1 VTKYDDADWHYDGA
15 TAAGQPIEHAFAHI
29 GLYLG
34 WLIRRGFHRPD
45 MFTAEDVAAV
55 RSGEM
60 TGSDLADEV
69 DAKLASDMIADEGR
83 RFTDFYYNSTFL
95 KDFSATFPTDPDY
108 SVADDAA
115 SYARIGPVLDHA
127 FEGWV
132 AAGRPGLVPQD
143 PERRIETPAYA
154 RGPGIPNSMTSAEL
168 DAFMDDLV
176 SRLPVHEMR
185 VDEMEPPH
193 EAPDL
198 ERLVRDRLG
207 AGTSDIASA
216 TANHWGS
223 SKLSRALKRLGVHPR
238 DATVVSAIAG
248 DGEHATMVAVYVL
261 PEIDAA
267 TLEAEF
273 ATAIHRPSPRP
284 WQPTEIAGRRVL
296 VADGRE
302 FIAIYW
308 AVDGMVFHLG
318 ASKGVDLTPLVER
331 LATDR
336 GEGLSG

>member
-15 TAAGQPIEHAFAHI
+15 AAAGQPIEQAFAHI

-45 MFTAEDVAAV
+45 MFTAEDVASV

-69 DAKLASDMIADEGR
+69 DGKLVSDMLTYDGR
-83 RFTDFYYNSTFL
+83 QFADFYYPTYLN
-95 KDFSATFPTDPDY
+95 DFSAIFPTEPDY
-108 SVADDAA
+108 SVVDDAP
-115 SYARIGPVLDHA
+115 SYARIAPVLDRA
-127 FEGWV
+127 FEEWV
-132 AAGRPGLVPQD
+132 AADRPGRVPQD

-154 RGPGIPNSMTSAEL
+154 RGPGVPDSMTSAEL
-168 DAFMDDLV
+168 DAYMDDLV
-176 SRLPVHEMR
+176 SRTVVHEIR

-193 EAPDL
+193 EAPEL
-198 ERLVRDRLG
+198 ESLIRVRLG
-207 AGTSDIASA
+207 AGTSDVGSA

-223 SKLSRALKRLGVHPR
+223 SKLSRALKRLGVRPR
-238 DATVVSAIAG
+238 DATVVSAIVG
-248 DGEHATMVAVYVL
+248 DGEQSTMVAVYAL
-261 PEIDAA
+261 PGIEAA
-267 TLEAEF
+267 TLETVF
-273 ATAIHRPSPRP
+273 ADAIHRPSPRP

-308 AVDGMVFHLG
+308 AVGGMVFHLG
-318 ASKGVDLTPLVER
+318 ASKGVDLAPLVEA
-331 LATDR
+331 LAND
-336 GEGLSG
+336 EPEAVSG